1 MWWRDRSSDLRAPT
15 TPTIRAREL
24 RRLVVGRQERVSP
37 DQVLDLATHVGWPL
51 VLLAR
56 PARVLKHG
64 RAARGEIGVR
74 RVDADE
80 AAEATDLRRGV
91 GDDVLEADV
100 DPLVVREL
108 VVDHANGF
116 GS

>member
-1 MWWRDRSSDLRAPT
+1 MWWRDRSSELRAAT
-15 TPTIRAREL
+15 AATSRDREL
-24 RRLVVGRQERVSP
+24 RPVVVGRQERVSP

-64 RAARGEIGVR
+64 RSARGEIVVR

-80 AAEATDLRRGV
+80 AAETADLCRGV

-100 DPLVVREL
+100 
-108 VVDHANGF
+108 
-116 GS
+116 